1 MPQVPSSE
9 YGVLRGNFHSAAI
22 DAAVLQEAAPGAYR
36 AFGDRASLSSGT
48 ITDLSGNGE
57 YAIGRWTQ
65 GADSNGATYN
75 ANQGRAWAVGKALA
89 LTIDEGSE
97 YHCKFQAA
105 TRPVAINGNTP
116 PGKVNAGA
124 AKVYVKRQVLK
135 SGDVSRRAVF
145 DLSLE
150 YSIGNDAA
158 QTKAARAISI
168 GYVSDPTDQHT
179 FTSKLVGSDKAKPN
193 LTVAYTMQAPTAGT
207 VHGVAVM
214 ACEYHPPATNEQP
227 PATDSQS
234 GPLSQSD
241 AAGDSPA
248 TIDTPSQQ
256 HEAPSVDQS
265 QQAGQTDTAD
275 GSRAT
280 TDTSSVPADVPSG
293 SPSEQA
299 AQLDA
304 AGGTSAV
311 TETPSSQHDGPSA
324 RTPATA
330 PESVVASIDWSEGE
344 VLPTD

>member
-1 MPQVPSSE
+1 M
-9 YGVLRGNFHSAAI
+9 I
-22 DAAVLQEAAPGAYR
+22 DAAALQEAAPGAYR
-36 AFGDRASLSSGT
+36 AFGNRASLSSGT

-65 GADSNGATYN
+65 GADSNGGTYN

-116 PGKVNAGA
+116 PGKLKAGA
-124 AKVYVKRQVLK
+124 AKVYVKREV
-135 SGDVSRRAVF
+135 SPWGDLSLSDVF

-168 GYVSDPTDQHT
+168 GYVSSPTDQHT
-179 FTSKLVGSDKAKPN
+179 FVSRLVGSDKAKPY
-193 LTVAYTMQAPTAGT
+193 LAVAYTIQAPTAGT

-214 ACEYHPPATNEQP
+214 ACDYHPPAANEQP
-227 PATDSQS
+227 RETNSQS
-234 GPLSQSD
+234 EQLSQSE

-248 TIDTPSQQ
+248 ATDIPSQQ
-256 HEAPSVDQS
+256 HKAPPVDQS
-265 QQAGQTDTAD
+265 QQVGQTDTAD

-280 TDTSSVPADVPSG
+280 TDTSSVPPDVPSG
-293 SPSEQA
+293 APSEQA
-299 AQLDA
+299 AQSDA

-311 TETPSSQHDGPSA
+311 TETPSSQNDGPSL
-324 RTPATA
+324 RTLVKALP
-330 PESVVASIDWSEGE
+330 SVGDGIDWPEGD
-344 VLPTD
+344 VLPTDK